1 MIGTTSCL
9 ELEAKSL
16 GKFTLGC
23 GRYRSIAA
31 AKEAMRNV
39 KATKHQ
45 RAQGKESLGAW
56 KHIAEE
62 APDDVSDLIEEQF
75 AGVLEA

>member
-1 MIGTTSCL
+1 
-9 ELEAKSL
+9 
-16 GKFTLGC
+16 
-23 GRYRSIAA
+23 
-31 AKEAMRNV
+31 MRNV

-45 RAQGKESLGAW
+45 RAQGKDSLGAW